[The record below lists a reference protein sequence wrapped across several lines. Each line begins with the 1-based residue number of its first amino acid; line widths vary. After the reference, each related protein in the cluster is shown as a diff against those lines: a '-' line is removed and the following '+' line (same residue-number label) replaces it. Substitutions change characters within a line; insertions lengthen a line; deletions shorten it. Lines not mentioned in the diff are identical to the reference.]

1 MFLSG
6 NFAPVR
12 DELDSSNLETTGK
25 IPSDL
30 KGMFVRVG
38 PNPKFHPIAE
48 YHWYARSVCDA
59 TRGPP
64 RTTLCR
70 DVAAERLH
78 VRMVVLGSTA
88 TA

>member
-48 YHWYARSVCDA
+48 YHWYAAVRVRCH
-59 TRGPP
+59 TRP
-64 RTTLCR
+64 
-70 DVAAERLH
+70 
-78 VRMVVLGSTA
+78 TA
-88 TA
+88 HHFVP